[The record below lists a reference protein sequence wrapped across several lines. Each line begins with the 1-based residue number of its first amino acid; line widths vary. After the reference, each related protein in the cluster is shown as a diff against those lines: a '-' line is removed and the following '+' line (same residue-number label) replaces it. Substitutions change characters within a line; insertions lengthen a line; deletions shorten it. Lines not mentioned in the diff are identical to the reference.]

1 MGCVVNGPGEMADA
15 DYGYVGEGR
24 GHVTLYRGKNPV
36 LRRIP
41 QEDLDELKA
50 IFDVTGGSERIASV
64 EAASRRKAEE
74 MGMDFEEYT
83 KYTFEHCSPGHF
95 NNE

>member
-1 MGCVVNGPGEMADA
+1 MSENKEEVYARVGANYEGKGPGA
-15 DYGYVGEGR
+15 
-24 GHVTLYRGKNPV
+24 

-41 QEDLDELKA
+41 QEDLDELQA
-50 IFDVTGGSERIASV
+50 IFDVTGGTERIQAV
-64 EAASRRKAEE
+64 EAASRVKAGE
-74 MGMDFEEYT
+74 MGMSFEEYT